1 MLAGMRA
8 GVSSGGL
15 RDLVALGRLLTEVV
29 APPACTSCGAE
40 AAAEPL
46 CGPCRA
52 MLRWLDPEPASA
64 AGVEAWAPLGYDGPA
79 RAMVAAL
86 KFRGAAGLSRTMAA
100 QIAAVAPPGWLDGGV
115 LVPVPLHAT
124 RLRRRGFNQAELL
137 AAGLADRTGLGV
149 SDCLERRGRGTTQ
162 VGRGRGQ
169 RAEAIEGAVATR
181 PGALVPARAIV
192 VDDVVTTG
200 ATLAAC
206 AHALLVSGAR
216 SVRAVA
222 YARTPGR

>member
-1 MLAGMRA
+1 MRVP
-8 GVSSGGL
+8 VSSGGL
-15 RDLVALGRLLTEVV
+15 RDLADLGRLITAVV
-29 APPACTSCGAE
+29 APPVCTSCGAE

-46 CGPCRA
+46 CGQCRGA
-52 MLRWLDPEPASA
+52 LRWLAPEPARA
-64 AGVEAWAPLGYDGPA
+64 TGVEAWAPLAYDGPA
-79 RAMVAAL
+79 RAMVSAL

-100 QIAAVAPPGWLDGGV
+100 QIAAVAPPGWLEDGV
-115 LVPVPLHAT
+115 LVPVPLHAA

-137 AAGLADRTGLGV
+137 AASLADRTGLGL

-162 VGRGRGQ
+162 VGRGRAE
-169 RAEAIEGAVATR
+169 RAEAIEGAVTAR
-181 PGALVPARAIV
+181 PGTLVPVRAMV

-206 AHALLVSGAR
+206 TRALRAAGAR